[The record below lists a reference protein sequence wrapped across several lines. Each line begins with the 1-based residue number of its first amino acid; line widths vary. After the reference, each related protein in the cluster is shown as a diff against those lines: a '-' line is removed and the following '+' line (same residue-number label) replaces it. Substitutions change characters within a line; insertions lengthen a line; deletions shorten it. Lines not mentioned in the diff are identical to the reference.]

1 MIDPLESEEP
11 RRRDT
16 SRRAILE
23 ATQALLLEG
32 GSERI
37 SIRRVSERCG
47 FKAPTIYHHFR
58 DKTGLIDAL
67 LEERF
72 ALFLERL
79 QRVPRG
85 ADPVQYL
92 RELARAFVEFG
103 LDNPSHYALL
113 TAPRLAPDQ
122 LLPSAEAARELVFG
136 ALAEVVKPG
145 TLRTPDL
152 ESAFQLTWVVLH
164 GVVSLR
170 ISRPGYAWS
179 EDLVELALDVIER
192 GLLGKDK
199 ETGAT

>member
-1 MIDPLESEEP
+1 MIDRMRTEEP
-11 RRRDT
+11 RRREP

-23 ATQALLLEG
+23 ATQALLIEG
-32 GSERI
+32 GFERI

-47 FKAPTIYHHFR
+47 FKAPTIYHHFH

-72 ALFLERL
+72 SELLERL
-79 QRVPRG
+79 QRVPRRV
-85 ADPVQYL
+85 DPAEYL
-92 RELARAFVEFG
+92 RALARAFLEFG
-103 LDNPSHYALL
+103 LENPSHYALL
-113 TAPRLAPDQ
+113 SAPRLERSD

-136 ALAEVVKPG
+136 ALSEVAKTG
-145 TLRTPDL
+145 ALRTPDL

-170 ISRPGYAWS
+170 FSRPGYSWS

-192 GLLGKDK
+192 GLLGKDA
-199 ETGAT
+199 GAK

>member
-1 MIDPLESEEP
+1 MIEPPETEEP
-11 RRRDT
+11 RRREP

-32 GSERI
+32 GPEGI
-37 SIRRVSERCG
+37 SIRRVSARCG

-72 ALFLERL
+72 AELLARL
-79 QRVPRG
+79 QRVQRRV
-85 ADPVQYL
+85 DPAEYL
-92 RELARAFVEFG
+92 RALARAFLEFG

-113 TAPRLAPDQ
+113 TAPRLAPSE

-136 ALAEVVKPG
+136 ALSEVARAG
-145 TLRTPDL
+145 ALRTPDL

-192 GLLGKDK
+192 GLLGT
-199 ETGAT
+199 ETGAR

>member
-1 MIDPLESEEP
+1 MIESPENAEP
-11 RRRDT
+11 RPRDS

-37 SIRRVSERCG
+37 TIRRVSDRCG

-72 ALFLERL
+72 AELLARL
-79 QRVPRG
+79 QRVPRR
-85 ADPVQYL
+85 APPVRYL
-92 RELARAFVEFG
+92 RALARAFVEFG
-103 LDNPSHYALL
+103 IDNPSHYALL
-113 TAPRLAPDQ
+113 TAPRLEPDE

-136 ALAEVVKPG
+136 ALAEVAASG
-145 TLRTPDL
+145 ELRTPDL

-164 GVVSLR
+164 GVVALR

-179 EDLVELALDVIER
+179 ENLVELALDVIDN
-192 GLLGKDK
+192 GLFGK
-199 ETGAT
+199 ESGAS

>member
-1 MIDPLESEEP
+1 MIQPVESEVP
-11 RRRDT
+11 RPRET
-16 SRRAILE
+16 SRRAILD
-23 ATQALLLEG
+23 ATAALLLEG
-32 GSERI
+32 GSARI

-72 ALFLERL
+72 AELFARL
-79 QRVPRG
+79 QRVPRHP
-85 ADPVQYL
+85 DPPRYL
-92 RELARAFVEFG
+92 RSLARAFVEFG
-103 LDNPSHYALL
+103 LENPNHYALL
-113 TAPRLAPDQ
+113 SAPRLAPDE

-136 ALAEVVKPG
+136 ALSAVAESG
-145 TLRTPDL
+145 TLHTPDL
-152 ESAFQLTWVVLH
+152 ESAFQLAWVVLH

-192 GLLGKDK
+192 GLLGT
-199 ETGAT
+199 ETGAR